1 MGAFTA
7 WVVVVIGASSP
18 AALRKIAAGAGTSEE
33 SVSAGTTLGVDVSA
47 GAAVCNSATGDCVT
61 DDGAS
66 NEVGPSSG
74 SVEVDVFVRYRA
86 VRS

>member
-7 WVVVVIGASSP
+7 WVVVVVGASSP

-33 SVSAGTTLGVDVSA
+33 SVSAGSTLGVDVSA
-47 GAAVCNSATGDCVT
+47 GAAVCDCAASGCVT
-61 DDGAS
+61 DNGAS
-66 NEVGPSSG
+66 NEVGPSSF
-74 SVEVDVFVRYRA
+74 SVEVDVFVRYSA